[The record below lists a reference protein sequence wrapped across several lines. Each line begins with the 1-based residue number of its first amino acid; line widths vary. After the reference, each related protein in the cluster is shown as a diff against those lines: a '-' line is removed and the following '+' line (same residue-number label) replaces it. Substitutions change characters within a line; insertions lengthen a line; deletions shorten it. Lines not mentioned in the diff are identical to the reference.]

1 MSNDVRTQLKLK
13 YRNRL
18 GKYAKKATSPTSD
31 SASALAKLHYA
42 GLDWFNAHETAA
54 IDENLDED
62 LLYLCETA
70 IPKHYRLVCGEVA
83 RLGLPSTTYQPSP
96 MAFADIQRRVAK
108 FQPEKVTTLRQA
120 FVEENLPVHGFDHPS
135 EASGPSTSKTLT
147 VVINNN
153 SGQQYLNT
161 GKVGAMGEGASFVVH
176 SPESSLRDGANRVNG
191 PG

>member
-1 MSNDVRTQLKLK
+1 MSNAVRTQLKLD
-13 YRNRL
+13 YRAKLR
-18 GKYAKKATSPTSD
+18 KYAKKATGPISDTS
-31 SASALAKLHYA
+31 SALAKLHYA

-54 IDENLDED
+54 MDENLDED

-70 IPKHYRLVCGEVA
+70 IPNHYRLVCGEVT

-108 FQPEKVTTLRQA
+108 FQPEKVIALRQA
-120 FVEENLPVHGFDHPS
+120 FVEENLPVHGFDHPG
-135 EASGPSTSKTLT
+135 EALRPGNPKNLT

-153 SGQQYLNT
+153 SGQQYLNS
-161 GKVGAMGEGASFVVH
+161 GQVGAMGESASFVMH
-176 SPESSLRDGANRVNG
+176 TPGSSPGDESNRVNG